1 VKDEKEPSRKVCTDK
16 GARNYLKENF
26 SVDFRAS
33 EMLSGVVC
41 DWEAPITKGV
51 QRSGFGI
58 VCQNQNPRNKIVV
71 GWTSADQTN
80 LETLR
85 KIGNYQLDIYS
96 ALNKTKPLS
105 GQQFC
110 ANQPELMSVRSAV
123 AAGQCEM
130 VLPSGEKL
138 YSAVVFIQPSN
149 VKHRRFFVVVMDVT
163 KPTSPDEVRKELLL
177 LTKNLKSKIIKKVAL
192 EHILPVASVYAT
204 TGDIAGGGTCANPN
218 GQTCSTSGVDPATC
232 GCGPSPANGPAD
244 RPDATVCSIATP
256 TECSYV
262 YCSSPTAFFN
272 TNTGKCEEGSVP
284 PGGSQGVSLNV
295 GAPISEAEVG
305 IEFYA
310 DSLETPYGGSNP
322 TISWST
328 TGGAS
333 NCVAS
338 GGWSGSKHASGSSQ
352 TISYSTNNTAS
363 TIPVEYKLTCT
374 NGKSTK
380 TSKFYRNY
388 RPYTPPP
395 TCSNGASNYPSCT
408 YFPGDG
414 GNN

>member
-163 KPTSPDEVRKELLL
+163 KPTSPDEVRKELFDLA
-177 LTKNLKSKIIKKVAL
+177 K
-192 EHILPVASVYAT
+192 
-204 TGDIAGGGTCANPN
+204 
-218 GQTCSTSGVDPATC
+218 
-232 GCGPSPANGPAD
+232 
-244 RPDATVCSIATP
+244 
-256 TECSYV
+256 
-262 YCSSPTAFFN
+262 
-272 TNTGKCEEGSVP
+272 
-284 PGGSQGVSLNV
+284 
-295 GAPISEAEVG
+295 
-305 IEFYA
+305 
-310 DSLETPYGGSNP
+310 
-322 TISWST
+322 
-328 TGGAS
+328 
-333 NCVAS
+333 
-338 GGWSGSKHASGSSQ
+338 
-352 TISYSTNNTAS
+352 
-363 TIPVEYKLTCT
+363 
-374 NGKSTK
+374 
-380 TSKFYRNY
+380 
-388 RPYTPPP
+388 
-395 TCSNGASNYPSCT
+395 
-408 YFPGDG
+408 
-414 GNN
+414 